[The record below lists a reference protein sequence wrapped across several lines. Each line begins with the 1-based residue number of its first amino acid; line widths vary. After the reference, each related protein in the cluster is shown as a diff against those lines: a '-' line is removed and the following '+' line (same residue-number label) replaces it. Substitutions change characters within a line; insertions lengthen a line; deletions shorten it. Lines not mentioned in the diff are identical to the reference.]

1 MYRRKTFEEQV
12 NDSFNELQEDNTFT
26 AKAHQKRA
34 FENLN
39 YAYDLLTEENKTFHQ
54 YKGNWWEIPN
64 GLYQIREKHFKLF
77 EEKHHENLRRI
88 VTLRAMFKDTPIV
101 KPAPKSDTVT
111 KKQNEVLETVVE
123 MIARQK
129 ARYYEVLEVGRLF
142 GGLNVTVIPHE
153 VTNQYRTTFTR
164 CFYYLD
170 GKVTALH
177 IICAALAKLELEK
190 QESEAA

>member
-1 MYRRKTFEEQV
+1 MYRPNTFEEYV
-12 NDSFNELQEDNTFT
+12 SKSFDELQDDNTFT

-34 FENLN
+34 FENLGH
-39 YAYDLLTEENKTFHQ
+39 AYDLLVDENQ
-54 YKGNWWEIPN
+54 NSGNWDHIPHYVN
-64 GLYQIREKHFKLF
+64 QIREKHFKFF

-88 VTLRAMFKDTPIV
+88 VTFRAMFKDTPIV

>member
-1 MYRRKTFEEQV
+1 MYRPRTFEEYV
-12 NDSFNELQEDNTFT
+12 SKSFDELQDDNTFT

-34 FENLN
+34 FENLDN
-39 YAYDLLTEENKTFHQ
+39 AYNKLQNENDNDKMDAWLNLP
-54 YKGNWWEIPN
+54 Y
-64 GLYQIREKHFKLF
+64 GLYQIRDKHFKFF

>member
-1 MYRRKTFEEQV
+1 MYRQKTFEEQV

-54 YKGNWWEIPN
+54 YKGNWREIPN
-64 GLYQIREKHFKLF
+64 GLYQIRDKHFKLF

-101 KPAPKSDTVT
+101 KPAPKSDKVT

-142 GGLNVTVIPHE
+142 GGLNVTVIPHQ

>member
-1 MYRRKTFEEQV
+1 MYRPNTFEEYV
-12 NDSFNELQEDNTFT
+12 SKSLDELQDDNTFT

-34 FENLN
+34 FENLGH
-39 YAYDLLTEENKTFHQ
+39 AYDLLVDENKTFYQ
-54 YKGNWWEIPN
+54 NSGNWWDIPLS
-64 GLYQIREKHFKLF
+64 LYQIRDKHFKFF
-77 EEKHHENLRRI
+77 EEKHHENLRRL

-101 KPAPKSDTVT
+101 KPAPKSDKVT

-142 GGLNVTVIPHE
+142 GGLNVTVIPHQ
-153 VTNQYRTTFTR
+153 VTNQYGTTFTR

-170 GKVTALH
+170 DKVTALN